1 MCICEEWFS
10 QARIDFYYY
19 DICIFRILWKRNA
32 KQGNVNVCLIWSN
45 IVSFKKWL
53 RHRQNIIEGCKPHP
67 DVNLGPKL
75 FEHSSSG
82 SNLGL
87 WSFFFWQKKLKGTCI
102 YKNASH
108 GVHHVLNIPWPTK
121 CCMVYFCWST
131 AKQWE
136 CFQIYISNVYLGIAN
151 ILGSCYLEMKL

>member
-10 QARIDFYYY
+10 QARIDSYYY

-32 KQGNVNVCLIWSN
+32 KQGNVNICLIWSN

-53 RHRQNIIEGCKPHP
+53 RQRQNIIEGCKPHP

-87 WSFFFWQKKLKGTCI
+87 WSFFFFGKRSLKEPAFTRML
-102 YKNASH
+102 
-108 GVHHVLNIPWPTK
+108 V
-121 CCMVYFCWST
+121 MVYTMSWTSLDQQNVVWFTFADQLQNSGNAFKFT
-131 AKQWE
+131 
-136 CFQIYISNVYLGIAN
+136 FQMCI
-151 ILGSCYLEMKL
+151 